1 MAADATPSVS
11 SLKEQGNA
19 SLKQG
24 DLKSACAFYTEALA
38 EALPADEA
46 AAVHC
51 NRALARLKLKETAA
65 CIADCSLAIGF
76 QPGYAKAFYRRAQA
90 YEASQKLAD
99 AFKDLREVLRLEPAN
114 REARQFAARLK
125 QAIGM
130 RNATADL
137 STPSPPSRRC
147 AARRRGSSACRR
159 WASSRIA
166 DDKERAVER
175 STRGRCPSS
184 SRCSGQDEAV
194 SAATLALDALLAVE
208 ALERMAQSDDPDV
221 LRAIGAPDDAAAA
234 VALRV
239 RAVAIAAADAKKG
252 CRPTTP
258 RAPPPPPRRAPTAPR
273 RPTAR

>member
-1 MAADATPSVS
+1 MAADATPAVS

-99 AFKDLREVLRLEPAN
+99 AFKDLREVLRLESAN
-114 REARQFAARLK
+114 REAQQFAARLK
-125 QAIGM
+125 QAIEM

-137 STPSPPSRRC
+137 STPSLAVETLRAVRGPVGGSVPRRP
-147 AARRRGSSACRR
+147 RRGS
-159 WASSRIA
+159 
-166 DDKERAVER
+166 
-175 STRGRCPSS
+175 
-184 SRCSGQDEAV
+184 
-194 SAATLALDALLAVE
+194 
-208 ALERMAQSDDPDV
+208 
-221 LRAIGAPDDAAAA
+221 
-234 VALRV
+234 
-239 RAVAIAAADAKKG
+239 
-252 CRPTTP
+252 
-258 RAPPPPPRRAPTAPR
+258 PRRRASQRMLHAVGACMCR
-273 RPTAR
+273 FFR